1 MPITMHERVDG
12 AARSAG
18 DTSQPLSAGD
28 FEAYLSEV
36 REIVLAEIVRMM
48 PRGRHTGR
56 LYDLMLEYPLRHG
69 KSLRPALCL
78 AACRAFGGTLSE
90 GIRTAAVIELYHNAF
105 LIHDDVED
113 GSTHRRSE
121 ETLHQKYGVPIAI
134 NVGDGILALSLQPL
148 LDNTRLLGL
157 GRALRILETVAAM
170 SRESAEGQMLEL
182 DWAASGSE
190 EPGAPDYVRMVYKK
204 TCWYSFIAP
213 LETGAIAAGI
223 DAMRVFQLRKFAT
236 VLGIA
241 FQIVDD
247 VLNVDAS
254 AHEYGKEPY
263 GDLWEGKRTLLMI
276 HALERAT
283 PTERA
288 HAVEVLAKQRPK
300 GTELERLDAVLRE
313 CGLGD
318 QQIATIRDAL
328 HSTERYRTAA
338 DVEFLQRL
346 IRRYDGAGYARAYA
360 ERYCIAAQRRFV
372 LLCSMMPSSVH
383 RDFIASVVDFVVSRR
398 K

>member
-1 MPITMHERVDG
+1 MPTTMNEKVAAADG
-12 AARSAG
+12 G
-18 DTSQPLSAGD
+18 GVTSQPLSAGD
-28 FEAYLSEV
+28 FDAYLSEV
-36 REIVLAEIVRMM
+36 RDIVLEEITRMM
-48 PRGRHTGR
+48 PRGRHAGR

-78 AACRAFGGTLSE
+78 AACRAFGGTLSD
-90 GIRTAAVIELYHNAF
+90 GIRTAAVLELYHNAF

-121 ETLHQKYGVPIAI
+121 ETLHQKYGVPIAV

-148 LDNTRLLGL
+148 LDNTRQLGL
-157 GRALRILETVAAM
+157 GRALRILETVAEM

-182 DWAASGSE
+182 DWATSGNA
-190 EPGAPDYVRMVYKK
+190 EPGPRDYVRMVYKK

-213 LETGAIAAGI
+213 LETGAIAAGV
-223 DAMRVFQLRKFAT
+223 DATRVFRLRKFAT

-247 VLNVDAS
+247 VLNLDAS
-254 AHEYGKEPY
+254 AHEYGKEPN

-276 HALERAT
+276 RVLECAT

-288 HAVEVLAKQRPK
+288 HAVEILAKQRPNR
-300 GTELERLDAVLRE
+300 TELERMEAVLRD
-313 CGLGD
+313 CGLGNP
-318 QQIATIRDAL
+318 QIARISEAL
-328 HSTERYRTAA
+328 HSTERYRSAA

-346 IRRYDGAGYARAYA
+346 LCRYDGGGYARGYA
-360 ERYCIAAQRRFV
+360 ERYCIAAQRRFAA
-372 LLCSMMPSSVH
+372 LCAMMPPSVH